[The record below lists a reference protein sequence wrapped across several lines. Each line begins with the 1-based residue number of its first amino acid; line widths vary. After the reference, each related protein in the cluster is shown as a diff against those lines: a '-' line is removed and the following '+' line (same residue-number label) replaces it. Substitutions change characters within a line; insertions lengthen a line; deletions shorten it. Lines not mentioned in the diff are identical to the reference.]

1 MSSGESVL
9 VIIQVHFH
17 GNSGDP
23 RFGGALQWVVAK
35 GEEKQQATQCKQ
47 QWDRA
52 RHDFWLPEKE
62 GRKKGW
68 KKVYGTLS

>member
-1 MSSGESVL
+1 
-9 VIIQVHFH
+9 VHFH

-23 RFGGALQWVVAK
+23 RFGGTLQLVVAK

-52 RHDFWLPEKE
+52 RHDFWLPEK
-62 GRKKGW
+62 RKAENTGW
-68 KKVYGTLS
+68 KKSIGNDFLTNREQLL